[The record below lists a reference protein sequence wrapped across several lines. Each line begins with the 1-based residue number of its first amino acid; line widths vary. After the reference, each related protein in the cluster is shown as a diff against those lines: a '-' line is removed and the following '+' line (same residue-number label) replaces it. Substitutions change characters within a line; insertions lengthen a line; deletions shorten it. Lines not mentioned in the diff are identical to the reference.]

1 MMQWLPVIL
10 MTVLSFSVNSA
21 YGANIDADAPVAQQ
35 QADDDGSDEN
45 STDDEKDEDEGLP
58 LETNRNINFETQ
70 EGTWISVDLSPD
82 GQTIVFD
89 LLGDIYTLPVAG
101 GNATPLLTG
110 LAFEG
115 QAAWSP
121 DGEMIAF
128 LSDRDGSENLWIA
141 NADGS
146 EPKKLSAETK
156 GSLLSPEFSADG
168 DYVFVSKSNWGLS
181 TYEVWMYHVKGGSGV
196 QITKAKPDAS
206 TPRNQRHNA
215 VGVTASSDGRY
226 LYYAQKSGGFGY
238 NVTFPLWQIVRQD
251 LQEGTEDVVVQ
262 AQGSAIRPEVSPDGR
277 RLVYG
282 TRHDGQTGL
291 RIRNLETGDDRWL
304 LFPVMRDEQESVF
317 TRDLLPTYA
326 FTADG
331 SELIMS
337 FDGGI
342 NRVAVT
348 DGSYSEIPF
357 KANVDVP
364 LGPLLGQSQ
373 ETGDGPVRARI
384 IQSPTQSPDGESIA
398 FSALTR
404 LYRMDLDGGLPERLG
419 DDDMPAFQPSWSPDG
434 RWIAFVSWTN
444 QGGHIYRMRSNGRGG
459 VEQLTAEAGFY
470 TDPVFTPDSEQII
483 ALRGSNHAR
492 MNQFFDNNRA
502 PAMDL
507 IRIPLDG
514 GASTL
519 VAHANALGGPHF
531 SSDPNR
537 VFLYSQSGLLS
548 MRLDGTDRR
557 NHLQV
562 KGPGSYSAEE
572 PVPADNVRISPD
584 GNWALAHIRNQ
595 LHVVAVPRVNRDGQ
609 TVDVSSPAVPSKQ
622 LTEIGAD
629 YFDWADGGETM
640 TWAVGSTFFRQPFDS
655 VEFDTKKEDDSE
667 DSGEETDEASTMEDE
682 PLYESFHAVVEV
694 PRDMP
699 DGSVVLRG
707 ATVITMAD
715 QGVVD
720 NADVVVNRNRIV
732 AVGSNGSVDI
742 PAGAEVIDVSGKTI
756 VPGFVDSHAHW
767 FEIRRG
773 ILDTGHWAFIT
784 NVAYGVTA
792 GLDVQTST
800 NDQFAYQDLIDSGQM
815 IGLRAFS
822 TGPGV
827 FSNNAFESKEQAVG
841 VLKKYRDHYGTRNI
855 KAYLSGNRK
864 QRQFVIQASEELGM
878 MPTTEGG
885 LDLKLDLNQI
895 SDGFWGTEHTLP
907 VFPLYRDIVQFVAQS
922 GSTYTP
928 ALLVM
933 YGGPWAEEYFF
944 VNDNPHDDEKIR
956 RFMPHFIVD
965 SKSQRRLW
973 FRDEEHAF
981 DRAAT
986 EAAKIQRAGGL
997 VGVGSHGQFQG
1008 LGYHWEMW
1016 ALSSGGMEPMEV
1028 LRAAT
1033 IDGAEIIGRHDEIG
1047 SLEPGKF
1054 ADLVILDANPLDDI
1068 RNTNE
1073 IDRVMQNGRVYD
1085 ADSMDQVWPE
1095 EKTLEPLWF
1104 WNEDPVPR
1112 TR

>member
-1 MMQWLPVIL
+1 MHQWLLVI
-10 MTVLSFSVNSA
+10 VLTMPAFLG
-21 YGANIDADAPVAQQ
+21 GAVVAAEIDAGAPAAQR
-35 QADDDGSDEN
+35 QAAEDEGN
-45 STDDEKDEDEGLP
+45 ETNGDDEEDKEGLP
-58 LETNRNINFETQ
+58 LVPSRNISFETQ
-70 EGTWISVDLSPD
+70 EGTWISLDLSPD
-82 GQTIVFD
+82 GETILFD
-89 LLGDIYTLPVAG
+89 LLGDIYSLPVAG
-101 GNATPLLTG
+101 GDATPLLTG

-115 QAAWSP
+115 QPAWSP
-121 DGEMIAF
+121 DGALIAF
-128 LSDRDGSENLWIA
+128 VSDRDGSENLWIA

-146 EPKKLSAETK
+146 DPKKLSAETK

-168 DYVFVSKSNWGLS
+168 DYVFVSKSNWGLR
-181 TYEVWMYHVKGGSGV
+181 TYEIWMYHVKGGTGV
-196 QITKAKPDAS
+196 QVTKAKPEAS
-206 TPRNQRHNA
+206 TPNNQRHNA
-215 VGVTASSDGRY
+215 VGVSASADGRY

-238 NVTFPLWQIVRQD
+238 NVTFPLWQIVRRD
-251 LQEGTEDVVVQ
+251 LREGTEDVVIQ

-277 RLVYG
+277 MLVYG
-282 TRHDGQTGL
+282 TRHDALTGL

-304 LFPVMRDEQESVF
+304 LYPVMRDEQESVF
-317 TRDLLPTYA
+317 TRDLLPPFA
-326 FTADG
+326 FTAEG
-331 SELIMS
+331 SEIILS

-342 NRVAVT
+342 RRVSLA

-357 KANVDVP
+357 SADVDIPV
-364 LGPLLGQSQ
+364 GPLLGQSQ
-373 ETGDGPVRARI
+373 ATGDGPVRARI
-384 IQSPTQSPDGESIA
+384 IQSPAQSPDGESIV
-398 FSALTR
+398 FSALTG
-404 LYRMDLDGGLPERLG
+404 LYRMDLDGGSPARLG
-419 DDDMPAFQPSWSPDG
+419 ADDMPAFQPSWSPDG
-434 RWIAFVSWTN
+434 RWITFVSWNN
-444 QGGHIYRMRSNGRGG
+444 QGGHVYRIRSNGRGG
-459 VEQLTAEAGFY
+459 AERLTAAPGFY
-470 TDPVFTPDSEQII
+470 TDPVFTPDGEQIV

-507 IRIPLDG
+507 IRIPADG
-514 GASTL
+514 GAATL
-519 VAHANALGGPHF
+519 IAHANALGGPHF
-531 SSDPNR
+531 SNDPDR
-537 VFLYSQSGLLS
+537 VFLYSQGGLLS

-557 NHLQV
+557 NHVQV
-562 KGPGSYSAEE
+562 KGPGLFSAEE

-584 GNWALAHIRNQ
+584 GNWALAHVRNQ
-595 LHVVAVPRVNRDGQ
+595 LHVVAVPQFNREGP
-609 TVDVSSPAVPSKQ
+609 TVDVSSPAVPSQK

-629 YFDWADGGETM
+629 YFDWADDGRTM
-640 TWAVGSTFFRQPFDS
+640 TWAVGSTFYRQA
-655 VEFDTKKEDDSE
+655 FDTVDFEKKTKDNDDGG
-667 DSGEETDEASTMEDE
+667 DANDESVAEAE
-682 PLYESFHAVVEV
+682 PLYESFEAVVEV

-699 DGSVVLRG
+699 EGAVVLRG
-707 ATVITMAD
+707 ARVLTMSD
-715 QGVVD
+715 QGVVE
-720 NADVVVNRNRIV
+720 NADVVVVRNRI
-732 AVGSNGSVDI
+732 AAIGSSGSVDV
-742 PAGAEVIDVSGKTI
+742 PADAEVIDVGGKTI

-800 NDQFAYQDLIDSGQM
+800 NDQFAYQDLIDAGQM

-878 MPTTEGG
+878 MPTTEGA

-907 VFPLYRDIVQFVAQS
+907 VFPLYRDVVEFVARS

-944 VNDNPHDDEKIR
+944 VNENPHDDEKIR

-965 SKSQRRLW
+965 AKSQRRLW

-981 DRAAT
+981 YRAAA

-1008 LGYHWEMW
+1008 LGFHWEMW
-1016 ALSSGGMEPMEV
+1016 ALESGGMTPMEV
-1028 LRAAT
+1028 LEAAT

-1047 SLEPGKF
+1047 SIEPGKF
-1054 ADLVILDANPLDDI
+1054 ADLVILDANPLDDL

-1073 IDRVMQNGRVYD
+1073 IGRVMQNGRLYD
-1085 ADSMDQVWPE
+1085 ADTMDQVWPE
-1095 EKTLEPLWF
+1095 EKALEPFWF
-1104 WNEDPVPR
+1104 WDEDPVSR
-1112 TR
+1112 GE